1 MAKSFHSLAWCDLE
15 STNIPEPDR
24 EAESIDFSDVHIL
37 EVAVLISNMDLEP
50 VTGYHEVV
58 RMTPEAGESLR
69 RNDFVRDMHMKN
81 DLIRDCVKSESAKT
95 LAEIDDD
102 LDKMFREQTSFEHG
116 EFLIAGSGVSR
127 FDHPLIDIRMPKFSR
142 WLHYAE
148 LDISSFRRAS
158 TIYNHGETV
167 TNPVP
172 ESMRDGVKTHRAWDD
187 VQAHLKEAQ
196 RQAEFVRQGFETAN

>member
-1 MAKSFHSLAWCDLE
+1 MAKNYASLAWCDLE
-15 STNIPEPDR
+15 STNIPEADH

-50 VTGYHEVV
+50 VVGYHEVV
-58 RMTPEAGESLR
+58 RMTPEAAAALR
-69 RNDFVRDMHMKN
+69 RNEFVKEMHTKN
-81 DLIRDCVKSESAKT
+81 DLIRDCIKSESAKT
-95 LAEIDDD
+95 LAEIDSD
-102 LDKMFREQTSFEHG
+102 LDRMFQEQTSFEHG
-116 EFLIAGSGVSR
+116 EFLIAGSGVAR
-127 FDHPLIDIRMPKFSR
+127 FDHPLIEIRMPKFSK

-196 RQAEFVRQGFETAN
+196 RQAEFVRKGFAAI

>member
-1 MAKSFHSLAWCDLE
+1 MAKYYNALAWCDLE
-15 STNIPEPDR
+15 ATNIPEPNV
-24 EAESIDFSDVHIL
+24 EASSIDFSRVQIM
-37 EVAVLISNMDLEP
+37 EVAVLITDLDLNP
-50 VTGYHEVV
+50 ISGYHEVV
-58 RMTPEAGESLR
+58 RMTRDIANELKANEYVKKMHTDNGLIEQSIKGEAL
-69 RNDFVRDMHMKN
+69 
-81 DLIRDCVKSESAKT
+81 T
-95 LAEIDDD
+95 LAEIDANVAQ
-102 LDKMFREQTSFEHG
+102 LFQEQTSFSPG

-127 FDHPLIDIRMPKFSR
+127 YDHPLIDVRMPQFSK

-158 TIYNHGETV
+158 TIYNHGQTV

-196 RQAEFVRQGFETAN
+196 RQAAFVRQLDALTA